1 MTFDVRTC
9 LAFAIVGLFG
19 MDMLLWHVYPP
30 TLDQGQ
36 SAIVNQIN
44 GVLMALVAGICGYY
58 FGSSSGSKA
67 KDEALIA
74 VANPQGETA
83 RIVAERVA
91 ADRLNESVEAV
102 KRTLP

>member
-1 MTFDVRTC
+1 MVFDVRTC

-74 VANPQGETA
+74 VANPLGEAA
-83 RIVAERVA
+83 RIATEKAVT
-91 ADRLNESVEAV
+91 DRLDEAV
-102 KRTLP
+102 KKTLP